1 MPTDITSELMPK
13 LNQALENTTTQL
25 LTKLL
30 EIIEKDVYSYGATWT
45 NGWDGDLGRT
55 EQFKASWEKSKA
67 TIVGNMSES
76 KIFQNYLTMVY
87 EPPFSHGSPKRGQLA
102 EDALSGIINEGLGDT
117 GIGFPAI
124 KGRPFWTEF
133 KNYVNENFDRI
144 LETNCMILGIPVSGV
159 MGSVIFD

>member
-1 MPTDITSELMPK
+1 MPTDITSKLMPQI
-13 LNQALENTTTQL
+13 NRALEYTTAQL

-55 EQFKASWEKSKA
+55 EQFKASWEKSQA
-67 TIVGNMSES
+67 TIMGNISES

-87 EPPFSHGSPKRGQLA
+87 NPPFSHGSPKSGQLA
-102 EDALSGIINEGLGDT
+102 ENALSGIINDGLKDT
-117 GIGFPAI
+117 GIGFPSI

-133 KNYVNENFDRI
+133 ETYVNENFSRI
-144 LETNCMILGIPVSGV
+144 LETNCRILGIPVSGV
-159 MGSVIFD
+159 GGSFKFD